1 MCDISPK
8 ERSNI
13 FEIFMIV
20 VPVFQS
26 ALLNSDVSLMLQVRE
41 PIWNHIILNSSSFA
55 PRNCDTEFS
64 QTLTGTI
71 FNSLSHEERL
81 FFKHLFL

>member
-8 ERSNI
+8 EQSNI
-13 FEIFMIV
+13 FGIFMTVI
-20 VPVFQS
+20 PVFQS
-26 ALLNSDVSLMLQVRE
+26 TLLNSDISLMLQVRE
-41 PIWNHIILNSSSFA
+41 PIWNHSILNCSSFV